1 MAAWEMSYTDQISK
15 LRIYVKD
22 NESQVSNYRVNIYK
36 YGKVKEARKNSKVLI
51 RVGVLLE
58 TYSFI
63 MYIHKKNSYR
73 PMCAYIHMCTYTH
86 TIHIFPRPVHLR
98 GSTCNDSLLEMNTL
112 YALILVSGYHPQLK
126 KQSFLEK

>member
-63 MYIHKKNSYR
+63 MYIHKKIVIDL
-73 PMCAYIHMCTYTH
+73 CVLIYICVH
-86 TIHIFPRPVHLR
+86 IHIPYIYF
-98 GSTCNDSLLEMNTL
+98 
-112 YALILVSGYHPQLK
+112 
-126 KQSFLEK
+126 